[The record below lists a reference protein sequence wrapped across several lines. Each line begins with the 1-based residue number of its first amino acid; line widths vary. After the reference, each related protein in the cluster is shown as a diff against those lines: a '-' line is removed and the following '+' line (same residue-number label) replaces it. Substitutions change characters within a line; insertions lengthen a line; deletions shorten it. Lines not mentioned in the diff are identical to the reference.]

1 MGGMKIKLDTY
12 RDLTFPGLSRRR
24 VDVWLP
30 EGFDSPRPVLY
41 MHDGQNL
48 FRSTRLIGSGW
59 RVAETVSAL
68 ATQGLIDPPI
78 VVGITS
84 TPNRLG
90 DYMPQ
95 KPMQSADGL
104 AFINSQM
111 TLQKMKPEQFKADDY
126 LRFMVE
132 VVKPFIDEHYQS
144 KPDARNTA
152 LMGSSMGGLISL
164 YALCEYPKFL
174 AWPAASQPIGRSPG
188 SISWITW
195 MSTFRHRA
203 ITRFTLTTAIR
214 DWTKPTLPGRPGWTR
229 CSVIRVSQKA
239 RISRPGPS
247 RATATTRTIGRI
259 ACTSRL
265 RTFLVLI
272 DR

>member
-95 KPMQSADGL
+95 KPLQSAEGL

-111 TLQKMKPEQFKADDY
+111 TLQKMKQEQFKADDY
-126 LRFMVE
+126 LRYMIE
-132 VVKPFIDEHYQS
+132 VVKPYIDEHYQT
-144 KPDARNTA
+144 KPGARNTA

-164 YALCEYPKFL
+164 YALCEYPEAFGMAGCLSTHWPITGKYFL
-174 AWPAASQPIGRSPG
+174 DYLEEQLPAPG
-188 SISWITW
+188 KHKIYFDHGDQGLDEAYAPWQARVDALFTNKGYNEGKDFQSWSFPGDSHHENYWANRLHIP
-195 MSTFRHRA
+195 
-203 ITRFTLTTAIR
+203 LTYFFGVQA
-214 DWTKPTLPGRPGWTR
+214 
-229 CSVIRVSQKA
+229 
-239 RISRPGPS
+239 
-247 RATATTRTIGRI
+247 
-259 ACTSRL
+259 
-265 RTFLVLI
+265 
-272 DR
+272 